1 MVRVDVDVPDVGGV
15 CVCVVDCAGIA
26 AGVSSWINR
35 LYRII
40 FPTLIDSIATGRVSA
55 SMMIGNCFRTSP
67 VISSAL
73 NGCGAPYC
81 CRCFLSDAPRVD
93 KSGSLLNICR
103 KSESDSS
110 RGNRVTRVAM
120 DGKSLMVPLNWM
132 LSSRICEQYVDS
144 SVHVVS
150 GWKLLH

>member
-1 MVRVDVDVPDVGGV
+1 MRVDVDVPDVGGV
-15 CVCVVDCAGIA
+15 CVCGVDCTGIPAGI
-26 AGVSSWINR
+26 SSWMNR

-55 SMMIGNCFRTSP
+55 SITIESCCRTSP

-81 CRCFLSDAPRVD
+81 CRCFLNDAPRVD
-93 KSGSLLNICR
+93 KSGSLLSICR
-103 KSESDSS
+103 TSESDSS
-110 RGNRVTRVAM
+110 RGNIVTRVAM
-120 DGKSLMVPLNWM
+120 VGKSLIVPLNWM

-150 GWKLLH
+150 GWKLPH